1 MKILPGSKDRNGFPN
16 NLGNKGGKGRVKR
29 LPPPKTL
36 PPPIKYLK
44 EEAKRGTL
52 KYRVSTEVPEDLGLQ
67 VTFLCTLW
75 AGHMKI

>member
-1 MKILPGSKDRNGFPN
+1 MKILPGSKDRNVFPN
-16 NLGNKGGKGRVKR
+16 NLGNKGCKGRIKQF
-29 LPPPKTL
+29 PPYKAL

-52 KYRVSTEVPEDLGLQ
+52 KCRVSTGAAEDLGLQ
-67 VTFLCTLW
+67 VTLLCTLW